1 MKNPWEAIR
10 LDTYEAHMS
19 LDSVR
24 QLQVLNALMRDQLE
38 AYPVRTAMI
47 LGVAGGNGLEHV
59 RREKYETV
67 WGVDLNQEYLQAAAV
82 RHPEL
87 DGVLRLLE
95 LDLTREAE
103 KLPRAE
109 FVIADLLVEYIG
121 YEAFQRVLRQV
132 APLYVSCVIQINT
145 DAEEWVSDSPY
156 LHAFDGLDA
165 IHCQM
170 EPKELT
176 AQMEQIG
183 CREILQK
190 SEPLPNGKRL
200 LRLDYRHS

>member
-1 MKNPWEAIR
+1 MANPWNEIP
-10 LDTYEAHMS
+10 LDVYETHMS

-24 QLQVLNALMRDQLE
+24 QLQALNRMTRAQLE

-59 RREKYETV
+59 RREKYDRV
-67 WGVDLNQEYLQAAAV
+67 WGVDLNRDYLQAAAL
-82 RHPEL
+82 RHPALE
-87 DGVLRLLE
+87 GVLCLLP
-95 LDLTREAE
+95 LDLTKDAAL
-103 KLPRAE
+103 LPRAE
-109 FVIADLLVEYIG
+109 LVIANLLIEYVG
-121 YEAFQRVLRQV
+121 YAAFQNVISQV
-132 APLYVSCVIQINT
+132 RPRYISCVIQINGG
-145 DAEEWVSDSPY
+145 AGEWVSDSPY

-176 AQMEQIG
+176 AHMEQIG